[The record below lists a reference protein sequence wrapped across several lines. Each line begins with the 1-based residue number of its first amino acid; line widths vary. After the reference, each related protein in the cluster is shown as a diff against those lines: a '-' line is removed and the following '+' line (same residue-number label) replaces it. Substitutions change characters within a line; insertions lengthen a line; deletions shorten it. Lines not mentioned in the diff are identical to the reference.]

1 MTVPAP
7 VPVRAISPPR
17 MLPLGT
23 SQPPGDKYVC
33 LDSIISFSVRTTH
46 TNGIHDQAISV
57 SLPTWDSVP
66 GRPLGYQWVIEKMEA
81 NYPR

>member
-1 MTVPAP
+1 MTVSVPVSAP

-33 LDSIISFSVRTTH
+33 LNSIIFLQCT
-46 TNGIHDQAISV
+46 
-57 SLPTWDSVP
+57 
-66 GRPLGYQWVIEKMEA
+66 Y
-81 NYPR
+81 YPY